1 MIINKSLIKKKLLE
15 TVFINDLGRSKICGI
30 GVIFLSVFVPYS
42 TSHAGQPKAGDLI
55 VTMPTDK
62 VLVDKWGQTSP
73 PISKPN
79 EIDEKITVFVKRF
92 VFRGNSKITSKEL
105 LSVLSNYVNKDLNF
119 SELELATSLISKEYR
134 SRGLWAM
141 AYLPDQELKNG
152 MIEINIL
159 EGKIGKLK
167 FIEADDKG
175 KSLNLP
181 QAEASKYILRGQN
194 IGEMLDVRTLETSV
208 KNLDN
213 VPGITAAASLLAGM
227 GPGETDI
234 AISMANTELVTG
246 SVRMDN
252 HGSNSAGEYRLSGL
266 ANFDGMFNAGD
277 RVSVS
282 SLKSEGITYSSIG
295 FNFPVSYD
303 GTRAELSYSF
313 LDYKLGEQFK
323 EVQAKGSA
331 NNYSFQI
338 VKTLPKIADIS
349 LSTSLSLT
357 HKKLLDQ
364 TSAGVSADKTVDVAR
379 LALNFD
385 DGKPGQNVNF
395 GNISLTRG
403 NLNLSGNRTD
413 LAMDSQTANRH
424 GDFVKIEYSLGRL
437 QRLSEKN
444 YLNVV
449 INGQVAFDNLDSSEK
464 MSLGGPTGVRAYP
477 SGEGMGDTA
486 AVLRTEFR
494 HNFSDKWQGII
505 FYDHGATT
513 LNNRIWTNWNSA
525 NENLVNS
532 YQLKGGGIG
541 LNLINNDDYDFGIYV
556 GRRKDHNPGRGNSG
570 NDSDGTLEKL
580 RFWLLFNRK
589 F

>member
-1 MIINKSLIKKKLLE
+1 MNINKSLVKKKLLE

-30 GVIFLSVFVPYS
+30 GVICLSVLVPYS
-42 TSHAGQPKAGDLI
+42 VSHAGQPKAGDLI

-62 VLVDKWGQTSP
+62 VLIDKWGQASP

-79 EIDEKITVFVKRF
+79 EIDEKITVFVKKF
-92 VFRGNSKITSKEL
+92 VFRGNSKIQSKEL
-105 LSVLSNYVNKDLNF
+105 LSILSNYVNKNLTF
-119 SELELATSLISKEYR
+119 SELQLATSLISKEYR

-141 AYLPDQELKNG
+141 AYLPDQELQDG
-152 MIEINIL
+152 MITINIL
-159 EGKIGKLK
+159 EGKIGQLK
-167 FIEADDKG
+167 FIEESDTG
-175 KSLNLP
+175 KSLNLS
-181 QAEASKYILRGQN
+181 QEEASKYILRGQN

-213 VPGITAAASLLAGM
+213 VPGITAAASLVAGM

-234 AISMANTELVTG
+234 AISMANTELVSG
-246 SVRMDN
+246 SIRMDN
-252 HGSNSAGEYRLSGL
+252 HGSNSAGAYRLSGL
-266 ANFDGMFNAGD
+266 ANFDGMFNFGD
-277 RVSVS
+277 RVSIS
-282 SLKSEGITYSSIG
+282 SLQSEGINYSSLG

-313 LDYKLGEQFK
+313 LDYKLGEQFRD
-323 EVQAKGSA
+323 VQAKGSA

-364 TSAGVSADKTVDVAR
+364 TTAGISADKTVDVAR

-395 GNISLTRG
+395 GNITLTRG

-413 LAMDSQTANRH
+413 LAMDEQTANRH

-437 QRLSEKN
+437 QRLSENN

-494 HNFSDKWQGII
+494 HNFSNKWQGIV
-505 FYDHGATT
+505 FYDQGATT

-525 NENLVNS
+525 NENLDNS
-532 YQLKGGGIG
+532 YQLKGAGIG
-541 LNLINNDDYDFGIYV
+541 LNLINNDDYDFGIYA
-556 GRRKDHNPGRGNSG
+556 GRRKDKNPGRGNSG
-570 NDSDGTLEKL
+570 NDGDGTLEKL
-580 RFWLLFNRK
+580 RFWLVFNRK

>member
-42 TSHAGQPKAGDLI
+42 ASHAGQPKAGDLI

-134 SRGLWAM
+134 SRGFWAM

>member
-15 TVFINDLGRSKICGI
+15 TVFINDLGRSKICGF

-42 TSHAGQPKAGDLI
+42 ASHAGQPKAGDLI

-79 EIDEKITVFVKRF
+79 EIDEKITVFVRRF

-134 SRGLWAM
+134 SRGFWAM

>member
-42 TSHAGQPKAGDLI
+42 ASHAGQPKAGDLI

-181 QAEASKYILRGQN
+181 QAEASKYILRGQKV
-194 IGEMLDVRTLETSV
+194 GEMLDVRALETSV

-266 ANFDGMFNAGD
+266 ANFDGMFNVGD

-494 HNFSDKWQGII
+494 HNFSEKWQGII

-570 NDSDGTLEKL
+570 NDSDGTLDKL
-580 RFWLLFNRK
+580 RFWLTFNRK

>member
-42 TSHAGQPKAGDLI
+42 ASYAGQPKAGDLI

-105 LSVLSNYVNKDLNF
+105 LSVLTNYVNKDLNF

-181 QAEASKYILRGQN
+181 YAEASKYILRGQN
-194 IGEMLDVRTLETSV
+194 IGEMLDVHTLETSV

-266 ANFDGMFNAGD
+266 ANFDGMFNVGD

-282 SLKSEGITYSSIG
+282 SLKSEGINYSSIG

-494 HNFSDKWQGII
+494 HNFSEKWQGII

>member
-30 GVIFLSVFVPYS
+30 GVIFLSVFVPCS
-42 TSHAGQPKAGDLI
+42 ASHAGQPKAGDLI

-167 FIEADDKG
+167 FIEADDRG

-194 IGEMLDVRTLETSV
+194 IGEMLDVSTLETSV

-266 ANFDGMFNAGD
+266 ANFDGMFNVGD

-385 DGKPGQNVNF
+385 DGNPGQNVNF

-494 HNFSDKWQGII
+494 HNFSEKWQGII

-570 NDSDGTLEKL
+570 NDSDGTLDKL
-580 RFWLLFNRK
+580 RFWLTFNRK

>member
-42 TSHAGQPKAGDLI
+42 ASHAGQPKAGDLI

-152 MIEINIL
+152 MIEINVL

-167 FIEADDKG
+167 FIEADDNG

-266 ANFDGMFNAGD
+266 ANFDGMFNVGD

-494 HNFSDKWQGII
+494 HNFSEKWQGII